1 MGKRLLIFSRTL
13 VLKLS
18 RKENFKMKKLSL
30 SLIII
35 ILCGTFGIGWAIDQ
49 YVANRSDDT
58 NKDIIS
64 YYQDLGYQFA
74 TSLDNITQIEPF
86 IQQWNKRNSNQLS
99 LVAQKDFPLPSELES
114 DFLDGKVLVLES
126 DGKLS
131 LHYFLP
137 NKSLVLAFMPEEL
150 SKPLDASTFS
160 LLLTVLFYIGIIFF
174 VMIWL
179 YPLINRLTVLRTT
192 ASELG
197 SGDLSK
203 RILLSRTSYI
213 NDIENEFN
221 RMAQK
226 IETLVTDNKIISSA
240 VSHDLRTPLARLRL
254 GLDVLSESTD
264 KQEREKYQARLSHDL
279 DEMQSLIEV
288 LLNYAKLDQSLVKI
302 EKEPVNLC
310 KIIYSYCEHIST
322 EEKLISL
329 INFDKLLMVNGN
341 EKFLM
346 MLFSNIIGN
355 AIKYAKS
362 RVVVEVNL
370 INNFVRFEISDDGNG
385 VEKKN
390 RKLILKPFVKYNS
403 KGFGMG
409 LAIADRICQWH
420 KGKLEVTQSRTLGGA
435 LFRVTLP
442 TVNSK

>member
-1 MGKRLLIFSRTL
+1 
-13 VLKLS
+13 
-18 RKENFKMKKLSL
+18 MKKLTL

-49 YVANRSDDT
+49 YVANRSDDA

-114 DFLDGKVLVLES
+114 DFIDGKVLVLES

-137 NKSLVLAFMPEEL
+137 NKSLVLTFMPDEL
-150 SKPLDASTFS
+150 SKPLATSVFS
-160 LLLTVLFYIGIIFF
+160 LMLTILFYIGIIFF

-179 YPLINRLTVLRTT
+179 YPLIKRLTALRTT

-213 NDIENEFN
+213 NDIESEFN

-264 KQEREKYQARLSHDL
+264 KHEREKYQTRLSRDL

-302 EKEPVNLC
+302 EKVPVNLC
-310 KIIYSYCEHIST
+310 ESISSYCEHIST
-322 EEKLISL
+322 EEKSISL
-329 INFDKLLMVNGN
+329 INFDKLLLVNGN

-362 RVVVEVNL
+362 RVVVEVKL
-370 INNFVRFEISDDGNG
+370 MKNFVRFEISDDGNG
-385 VEKKN
+385 VDKEN
-390 RKLILKPFVKYNS
+390 RKIILKPFVKYNS

-420 KGKLEVTQSRTLGGA
+420 KGELEVTQSSELGGA

-442 TVNSK
+442 SVNSK